1 MEKQQYELAEKDRQ
15 VLLQGMLLYELH
27 LKRNIAEIEKINT
40 LFIGDLQTPKYE
52 LLRRFQSELRICS
65 NLIRKLRV

>member
-1 MEKQQYELAEKDRQ
+1 MEKQPYELTEKDRQ
-15 VLLQGMLLYELH
+15 VLLQGVLMYERY

-40 LFIGDLQTPKYE
+40 LSIGHLQTPKYD

-65 NLIRKLRV
+65 DLIRKLRV